1 MKLVPEVIN
10 KFFISSLIA
19 LIATG
24 LRMVGPN
31 LISNGIDD
39 GVLKS
44 DYNYVL
50 QQSLFYF
57 ITLVLL
63 YFVTSQALLSIGMV
77 GETYVRRVRE
87 KLFRHMS
94 SLDINYFE
102 KNKTGVLVARLTS
115 DMQSL
120 NEFAREG
127 ASSVITALLTIFG
140 AVVAVFLVDVQLSIL
155 AFVIMPILA
164 IATKI
169 FRNYADTTYWEVR
182 EWIGQVLSSLQEG
195 ISGVRVIQAYTDED
209 TQIKRFKNVNKEHF
223 KANMRSAR
231 NIAVYFPFL
240 EFTRVSSIA
249 TVLWF
254 GSQRISEGTLSVGE
268 LVALLFYLNYFF
280 DPLIQLSFNYDTLRS
295 AGSSMKKVFS
305 ILDEKPNLSKK
316 GEEFPDN
323 DLEKTVE
330 FDNVSFSYGRE
341 NVLHGVS
348 FSINKGDKIAIVG
361 ETGAGKS
368 TIAKLILR
376 FYLPTNGSMKY
387 FGVDSNDVDEDWVRQ
402 NVAFVPQESF
412 LFRGTIRENLM
423 YSKPDFESLEEELSS
438 IGVLDW
444 FDRYEN
450 KLDQEVGERGGNIS
464 AGERQFVAL
473 LRAVLAKRKIIVF
486 DEATANLD
494 IESESSIL
502 DATEKLLAFQTS
514 IVIAH
519 RLETVLNAEK
529 LDLSNAKNAA
539 AMSKGTLSIPLG
551 EYDRAM
557 STLNTL
563 PNNGWAMWRRGIL
576 KVMSGDLAGAKS
588 EMTSLR
594 KLLAE
599 LNIDENGGL
608 DYVHAII
615 AAREG
620 DAGSITSHLSEAFS
634 KSDGAEFKD
643 RVVNDVEFLNY
654 SDAIKAA
661 MN

>member
-1 MKLVPEVIN
+1 MKLVPEVRN
-10 KFFISSLIA
+10 KFIISSLIA
-19 LIATG
+19 LLATAI
-24 LRMVGPN
+24 RMVGPY
-31 LISNGIDD
+31 LIRNGIDG
-39 GVLKS
+39 GVIES
-44 DYNYVL
+44 DYGYVL
-50 QQSLFYF
+50 QQSLYYF
-57 ITLVLL
+57 LTLVLL
-63 YFVTSQALLSIGMV
+63 YFVTSQALLYIGMV
-77 GETYVRRVRE
+77 GETYVKRVRE

-120 NEFAREG
+120 TEFAKEG
-127 ASSVITALLTIFG
+127 ASSVLTALLTIFG
-140 AVVAVFLVDVQLSIL
+140 AVIAVFIVDVQLSIL
-155 AFVIMPILA
+155 AFVVMPILA

-209 TQIKRFKNVNKEHF
+209 TQIKRFKKVNKEHF

-305 ILDEKPNLSKK
+305 ILDEQPNLSKK
-316 GEEFPDN
+316 GEKFPDSSPEN
-323 DLEKTVE
+323 AVE
-330 FDNVSFSYGRE
+330 FDNVKFSYGRE
-341 NVLHGVS
+341 NVLHEVS
-348 FSINKGDKIAIVG
+348 FSITKGEKIAIVG

-376 FYLPTNGSMKY
+376 FYLPTGGAMKY
-387 FGVDSNDVDEDWVRQ
+387 FGIDSKEVDEEWVRN

-412 LFRGTIRENLM
+412 LFRGTIRENLN
-423 YSKPDFESLEEELSS
+423 YSQPDVTSLEEELAS

-444 FDRYEN
+444 FDRYEK

-502 DATEKLLAFQTS
+502 DATEKLLTFQTS

-529 LDLSNAKNAA
+529 
-539 AMSKGTLSIPLG
+539 I
-551 EYDRAM
+551 
-557 STLNTL
+557 
-563 PNNGWAMWRRGIL
+563 I
-576 KVMSGDLAGAKS
+576 VM
-588 EMTSLR
+588 
-594 KLLAE
+594 
-599 LNIDENGGL
+599 ENGNLTGF
-608 DYVHAII
+608 D
-615 AAREG
+615 
-620 DAGSITSHLSEAFS
+620 SHENLLKDNQTYKDLFS
-634 KSDGAEFKD
+634 AWNL
-643 RVVNDVEFLNY
+643 VNE
-654 SDAIKAA
+654 S
-661 MN
+661 

>member
-387 FGVDSNDVDEDWVRQ
+387 FGVDSNDVDEDWVRE

-502 DATEKLLAFQTS
+502 YATEKLLAFQTS

-529 LDLSNAKNAA
+529 I
-539 AMSKGTLSIPLG
+539 M
-551 EYDRAM
+551 
-557 STLNTL
+557 
-563 PNNGWAMWRRGIL
+563 
-576 KVMSGDLAGAKS
+576 VM
-588 EMTSLR
+588 
-594 KLLAE
+594 
-599 LNIDENGGL
+599 ENGNLIGF
-608 DYVHAII
+608 D
-615 AAREG
+615 
-620 DAGSITSHLSEAFS
+620 SHNNLLKNNQTYKDLFS
-634 KSDGAEFKD
+634 AWNL
-643 RVVNDVEFLNY
+643 VNDL
-654 SDAIKAA
+654 
-661 MN
+661 

>member
-1 MKLVPEVIN
+1 MYLRTEIYSWKNRKCKIKLKDKTFSRSMKLVPEVIN

-387 FGVDSNDVDEDWVRQ
+387 FGVDSNDVDEDWVRE

-529 LDLSNAKNAA
+529 I
-539 AMSKGTLSIPLG
+539 M
-551 EYDRAM
+551 
-557 STLNTL
+557 
-563 PNNGWAMWRRGIL
+563 
-576 KVMSGDLAGAKS
+576 VM
-588 EMTSLR
+588 
-594 KLLAE
+594 
-599 LNIDENGGL
+599 ENGNLIGF
-608 DYVHAII
+608 D
-615 AAREG
+615 
-620 DAGSITSHLSEAFS
+620 SHNNLLKNNQTYKDLFS
-634 KSDGAEFKD
+634 AWNL
-643 RVVNDVEFLNY
+643 VNDL
-654 SDAIKAA
+654 
-661 MN
+661 